1 MLQCFPGWG
10 DKKTDGWT
18 GCFTCQV
25 CWVHISRWTIY
36 SILSRDGRILI
47 LFHIQDLN
55 LQSEIRLDFCVLWS
69 ENRQIQA
76 LKKYIFYAM
85 CPSVSLHVFS
95 IFELG
100 TVWISLT
107 IYNGVCVGCS
117 IQVKL
122 MYFGHHEMLNLAEK
136 ASAKFS
142 HASYS
147 VYCLLWCMHVC
158 VCVCTLCRNC
168 GVSGWQPT

>member
-1 MLQCFPGWG
+1 
-10 DKKTDGWT
+10 
-18 GCFTCQV
+18 
-25 CWVHISRWTIY
+25 
-36 SILSRDGRILI
+36 
-47 LFHIQDLN
+47 
-55 LQSEIRLDFCVLWS
+55 
-69 ENRQIQA
+69 
-76 LKKYIFYAM
+76 M

-147 VYCLLWCMHVC
+147 VYCLL
-158 VCVCTLCRNC
+158 
-168 GVSGWQPT
+168 